1 MRKASI
7 NFKQVGDIGRAMAH
21 ALRQEEKEP
30 TYLLP
35 KEHRRQRGIVS
46 GLRSPS
52 EVRTDFAQAKAL
64 MTGQARARG
73 SSPYWEGI
81 LVLPEFQEPYQA
93 YGKACGE
100 RLRAWVA
107 RYEELT
113 GQKVKYATV
122 HLDEGYMDGDTPV
135 YNTHAHIF
143 INRLDE
149 RGRVIKLGRSQ
160 LSKVQDMTAEVM
172 GMERGETLEQRQGKR
187 GRKHL
192 DHWGYRRYAEAQRD
206 AEQNYVQGFN
216 EGAEAVGEDAARKAE
231 MSARAA
237 QRREAYLELR
247 GLLKGSGAASQA
259 HYSALKALYER
270 PEDERFDKLA
280 QYVVQDHIN
289 ASAVLDYI
297 CPPEPKPSSTSASDG
312 PSR

>member
-7 NFKQVGDIGRAMAH
+7 NFKQVADIDRALAH
-21 ALRQEEKEP
+21 ATRQEEKEP

-35 KEHRRQRGIVS
+35 KEHRRQRGIIS
-46 GLRSPS
+46 GMSSPA
-52 EVRTDFAQAKAL
+52 EVRRDFRKASEG

-73 SSPYWEGI
+73 SSAYWEGI

-100 RLRAWVA
+100 RLRIWAT

-113 GQKVKYATV
+113 GQKVRYATV

-135 YNTHAHIF
+135 YNPHAHIF

-149 RGRVIKLGRSQ
+149 RGRVIKLGRAQ

-192 DHWGYRRYAEAQRD
+192 DHWAYRRYAEAQRQG
-206 AEQNYVQGFN
+206 ELNYEQGFN
-216 EGAEAVGEDAARKAE
+216 EGADVVGEDAARKAQK
-231 MSARAA
+231 SAEAA
-237 QRREAYLELR
+237 QRREAYMELR
-247 GLLKGSGAASQA
+247 GVLKGSGMASQA
-259 HYSALKALYER
+259 HYKALKALYES
-270 PEDERFDKLA
+270 PQDARFDNLA
-280 QYVVQDHIN
+280 RYVAQDGIDPQ
-289 ASAVLDYI
+289 AVLDYI
-297 CPPEPKPSSTSASDG
+297 CPAPEPESEPAPG
-312 PSR
+312 M